1 MTRTSWHPAAI
12 ENVAVAVVEPIE
24 KCAPVTALLGQV
36 EGVTVTF
43 PPGCPSVV
51 VVVVVVEPSSEVES
65 DPVVSVAGDG
75 ADSSFV
81 VVVLPFSESDEDES
95 ASVQPAESP
104 VAVSAAVSSD
114 DADSLLVLVSGA
126 ISVCSVAAA
135 SLDCSVGAAK
145 DVSSCTAD
153 PPVPPESSANAE
165 PAKVATVSAAIAAP
179 R

>member
-1 MTRTSWHPAAI
+1 MTITSWHPAAI

-43 PPGCPSVV
+43 PPCCPSVV
-51 VVVVVVEPSSEVES
+51 VVVVVEPSFELES
-65 DPVVSVAGDG
+65 DPVVSVAVEG

-81 VVVLPFSESDEDES
+81 VVVLPFSVSDEDES
-95 ASVQPAESP
+95 ATVQPAESP

-135 SLDCSVGAAK
+135 SLDWSVGAAK